1 MPPLFSLIPV
11 WRYPV
16 AARRW
21 RYLLQPAVDQCA
33 RLWLLAWYQ
42 RAEKR
47 AINGSEGNK
56 CAAGASGDLVWL
68 SAASFICQTV
78 QLKSGWLCLGLGRRR
93 VTMGSR
99 LNIRAS
105 RATGSDD
112 VLEGVG
118 PLPTLP
124 PLPLLLLLLP
134 LLLMRRGWRHLP
146 SSPFRHNTVTC
157 LLWSASTS
165 RCCISQHGFMTHTQQ
180 TLTNGDSWCKLIC
193 AVLYLIHIFT
203 L

>member
-1 MPPLFSLIPV
+1 
-11 WRYPV
+11 
-16 AARRW
+16 
-21 RYLLQPAVDQCA
+21 
-33 RLWLLAWYQ
+33 
-42 RAEKR
+42 
-47 AINGSEGNK
+47 
-56 CAAGASGDLVWL
+56 
-68 SAASFICQTV
+68 
-78 QLKSGWLCLGLGRRR
+78 
-93 VTMGSR
+93 MGSR

-105 RATGSDD
+105 RVTGRGDD

-124 PLPLLLLLLP
+124 PLPLLLLLLL

-157 LLWSASTS
+157 LLWSTASTS

-203 L
+203 LQPLNALFSGHSLSPFKRFHCQKAMHGDKPTRGYRK